1 MNIQDMTARN
11 HILPA
16 GEPGMHQQRGRAKGF
31 DGSSPCGPWLL
42 TADEV
47 AGLQNLRVRMWVDD
61 ELRQDG
67 NTRDMVV
74 DIAWPTAPDDLMPTF
89 ERGFGL
95 KLRTGG
101 AVAAAFSSEGALA
114 RHHACHLGAHPVSKV
129 QPSCAMPCGTGI
141 VRHVQYRRTDRRPG
155 RPSAWCALPEER
167 ARPLRRRAL

>member
-16 GEPGMHQQRGRAKGF
+16 GEPGMHHQRGRAKGF

-47 AGLQNLRVRMWVDD
+47 AGLQNLRVRMWVND

-67 NTRDMVV
+67 NTSDMVV

-101 AVAAAFSSEGALA
+101 AVAAAFSS
-114 RHHACHLGAHPVSKV
+114 
-129 QPSCAMPCGTGI
+129 
-141 VRHVQYRRTDRRPG
+141 
-155 RPSAWCALPEER
+155 
-167 ARPLRRRAL
+167 